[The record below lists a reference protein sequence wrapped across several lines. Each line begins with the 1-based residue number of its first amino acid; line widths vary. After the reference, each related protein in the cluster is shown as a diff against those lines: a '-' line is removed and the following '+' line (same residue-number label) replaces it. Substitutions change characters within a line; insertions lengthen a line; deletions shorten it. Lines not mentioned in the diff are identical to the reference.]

1 MFFRYMH
8 VVVKR
13 LGTKMN
19 VCLLLIHELN
29 KNLIATVHSRFNG
42 RQVKITERQT
52 KICFFKPR
60 YRGKTSIEG
69 KGRNVLLVLKLM
81 ILVRVLS
88 GLLFIHIK
96 SATAKC
102 GQNKV

>member
-1 MFFRYMH
+1 MFIRYMH

-13 LGTKMN
+13 LGIKMN

-29 KNLIATVHSRFNG
+29 KNLIATVHSRFTG

-52 KICFFKPR
+52 KISFFKPR
-60 YRGKTSIEG
+60 YRGETSIEE
-69 KGRNVLLVLKLM
+69 KGRNVIITGAEM
-81 ILVRVLS
+81 IHVRVLS

-96 SATAKC
+96 SATTKC
-102 GQNKV
+102 GQHKV

>member
-1 MFFRYMH
+1 MFIRYMH

-13 LGTKMN
+13 LETKMN

-29 KNLIATVHSRFNG
+29 KNLIATVRSHFLG

-52 KICFFKPR
+52 KISFFKPR

-69 KGRNVLLVLKLM
+69 KGKNVLLPVLK
-81 ILVRVLS
+81 
-88 GLLFIHIK
+88 
-96 SATAKC
+96 
-102 GQNKV
+102 